1 MKTIEFY
8 NEHADSFNQ
17 QYLSQSAETVHGSWM
32 DKYLPVSGQVLDVG
46 AGIGRDAK
54 WLAELGFDVIA
65 VEPALGLRQHGQ
77 LLTDKLSV
85 YWLDDILPELTQ
97 TYQLQTKFDLILL
110 SAVWMHIPSS

>member
-8 NEHADSFNQ
+8 NEHAYSFNQ

-97 TYQLQTKFDLILL
+97 TY
-110 SAVWMHIPSS
+110 